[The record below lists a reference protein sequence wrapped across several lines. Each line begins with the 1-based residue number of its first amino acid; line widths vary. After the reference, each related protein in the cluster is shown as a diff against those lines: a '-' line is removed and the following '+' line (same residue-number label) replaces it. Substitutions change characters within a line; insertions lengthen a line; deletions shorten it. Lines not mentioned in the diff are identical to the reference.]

1 MAVLQ
6 VQSGMR
12 ITPFSPSGERA
23 AAGEEEPRSG
33 SSDFW
38 TGACCVALN
47 PAAGAK
53 ETILKKPSPFHLG
66 ALFSGLLL
74 ASLACDL
81 TGLARQSAST
91 IPHEARWGIY
101 SLDLTSQEVNLLYSS
116 ADEITNLDLNTAGD
130 RFAFSQKVGGND
142 LRNLEIFTVGVD
154 GLDVERLTANNYLDT
169 YPAWSPDGSR
179 IAYLSWPGSTMDLYT
194 MQADGS
200 HAALLYDSGDHDG
213 DVDWVNGLIVF
224 TQNSRIW
231 IMNSDG
237 SGTRRL
243 TDPPRAGEKGDVDL
257 PFGDYDPRLSPDGK
271 QVVFERLIDDAN
283 AQGNYDLYKIDV
295 DGSDLTP
302 LTDNGYTQGL
312 PAWAHTGDQIVYII
326 SAVNGVAQYDAHA
339 ILPDGTGDRS
349 VTPGYFPPQFLMHGA
364 VFSKSDSALYF
375 IGEWWN

>member
-1 MAVLQ
+1 M
-6 VQSGMR
+6 
-12 ITPFSPSGERA
+12 
-23 AAGEEEPRSG
+23 
-33 SSDFW
+33 
-38 TGACCVALN
+38 
-47 PAAGAK
+47 
-53 ETILKKPSPFHLG
+53 
-66 ALFSGLLL
+66 LFSGLLL

-101 SLDLTSQEVNLLYSS
+101 SLDLTSQEVTLLYSS
-116 ADEITNLDLNTAGD
+116 ADEIANLDLNAAGD

-154 GLDVERLTANNYLDT
+154 GLDVERLTANNYSDT
-169 YPAWSPDGSR
+169 YPAWSPDSSR
-179 IAYLSWPGSTMDLYT
+179 IAYLSWPGSTMDIYT
-194 MQADGS
+194 MQVDGS
-200 HAALLYDSGDHDG
+200 RAALLYDSGDHDG

-237 SGTRRL
+237 SGALRL
-243 TDPPRAGEKGDVDL
+243 TDPPRAGEKGDADL

-283 AQGNYDLYKIDV
+283 PQGNYDLYKIDV

-312 PAWAHTGDQIVYII
+312 PAWAHTGDRIVYII
-326 SAVNGVAQYDAHA
+326 SAVNGVGQYDAHA

-349 VTPGYFPPQFLMHGA
+349 VTPGYFPSRFLMHGA